1 MIRPRTE
8 KRNDNKKKKKT
19 EEIKKAYD
27 HAHNVGERHHMKVR
41 LQVPE
46 ELGYLT
52 GGTLVDIGCGSG
64 RFLQYFMLTLRKKFC
79 VGLDLSKPTIHATK
93 NRFTK
98 IGLDANLIICDAQ
111 KLPFADNTFDV
122 AWSTDMIEHIPSTP
136 KGVHEIVRV
145 SKDKIAICVPN
156 KLCPIDMSR
165 VAELLGAHHPP
176 EIENY
181 VTRFQLKR
189 MLQNSG
195 IEEETLVIVE
205 KSFLPIGW
213 LFVNRKILLPTSLVK
228 FLTSLEVFL
237 EKTPLKYTAGVIVTC
252 CRKKRFGDRL

>member
-1 MIRPRTE
+1 MRLRRT
-8 KRNDNKKKKKT
+8 KNRDGNNNARKL
-19 EEIKKAYD
+19 EEVKQAYN
-27 HAHNVGERHHMKVR
+27 HAHNMGERHHMQVR

-52 GGTLVDIGCGSG
+52 GETLVDIGCGSG
-64 RFLQYFMLTLRKKFC
+64 RFLQYFTLEKVRKIC
-79 VGLDLSKPTIHATK
+79 IGLDVSKTTIHATK
-93 NRFTK
+93 RRFKK
-98 IGLDANLIICDAQ
+98 IGLNANLIICDAQ

-122 AWSTDMIEHIPSTP
+122 AWSTDMIEHLPNTR

-156 KLCPIDMSR
+156 KLCPIDMSHI
-165 VAELLGAHHPP
+165 AELLGAHHPP

-195 IEEETLVIVE
+195 IKEVTLVIVE

-213 LFVNRKILLPTSLVK
+213 LFVNRKILLPMSLVK
-228 FLTSLEVFL
+228 LLMSLEGFL
-237 EKTPLKYTAGVIVTC
+237 EKTPLRYTAGVIVSC
-252 CRKKRFGDRL
+252 CRKKTSCAR